1 MDLHKTL
8 IILVTVV
15 QISNSNMLHILQNVT
30 AAVDWNNFVILHDG
44 DMDSSVKKL
53 SYLKLVTIYSLDLK
67 NANAIYEVFESVS
80 KTLQINWLV
89 LCSDCASLLA
99 AINEF
104 ESSYE
109 MHGYFTHR
117 YQWIFITNFT
127 KTMSEFENNVGN
139 ITNLAVLDVDK
150 NFSVYTAMF
159 GTNKRYFDVVTLGIK
174 DRIDIFPNLQNG
186 FNGARLKLCTV
197 PLQPFIVKEINGTY
211 TGYYIE
217 LLEIIASELN
227 FTFTAYEPE
236 DGQYG
241 SVQNGQWTGMVREL
255 IDKKADIAC
264 VLNYIAERLNVVDFP
279 DTPVDVDYALII
291 YHKPEP
297 LLMSVDILLVPF
309 QQTVWICFTS
319 IVVATTI
326 AFFISFWLNK
336 SPEDVWY
343 TFEYAV
349 YIFRATLNDGSRV
362 QPRHQSGR
370 VIYTG
375 YYLGCIILMATYT
388 GHLVAHLTIK
398 RINVPFETIRG
409 VAESTDYTFGV
420 TGGSS
425 DETRMMNGNF
435 SPGSTMALL
444 KEKVLRDVKLDP
456 DVLSDDYY
464 LQVNKVITSKHALQ
478 ASRSMFD
485 AIAEEHCTVSALKE
499 KGILLKHGFML
510 QKNSIYTEKIDNI
523 LLKIKEGE
531 LDQLI
536 KMDFWPKPKECDD
549 KYTQVVN
556 LDHIFGVFY
565 ILCAGLSIAFLT
577 LLAEISFSYM
587 CKSKQKTNSGDTNN
601 QKCYI

>member
-1 MDLHKTL
+1 M
-8 IILVTVV
+8 
-15 QISNSNMLHILQNVT
+15 
-30 AAVDWNNFVILHDG
+30 
-44 DMDSSVKKL
+44 
-53 SYLKLVTIYSLDLK
+53 
-67 NANAIYEVFESVS
+67 
-80 KTLQINWLV
+80 QINWLV

-109 MHGYFTHR
+109 MQGYFTHR

-159 GTNKRYFDVVTLGIK
+159 GTNKRYFDLVTSGIK
-174 DRIDIFPNLQNG
+174 NRIDIFPNLQNG
-186 FNGARLKLCTV
+186 FNRARLKLCTV

-236 DGQYG
+236 DSQYG

-279 DTPVDVDYALII
+279 ETPVDLDYALII

-343 TFEYAV
+343 TFVHAV
-349 YIFRATLNDGSRV
+349 YIFRAT
-362 QPRHQSGR
+362 
-370 VIYTG
+370 
-375 YYLGCIILMATYT
+375 
-388 GHLVAHLTIK
+388 
-398 RINVPFETIRG
+398 
-409 VAESTDYTFGV
+409 
-420 TGGSS
+420 
-425 DETRMMNGNF
+425 
-435 SPGSTMALL
+435 
-444 KEKVLRDVKLDP
+444 
-456 DVLSDDYY
+456 
-464 LQVNKVITSKHALQ
+464 
-478 ASRSMFD
+478 
-485 AIAEEHCTVSALKE
+485 
-499 KGILLKHGFML
+499 
-510 QKNSIYTEKIDNI
+510 
-523 LLKIKEGE
+523 
-531 LDQLI
+531 
-536 KMDFWPKPKECDD
+536 
-549 KYTQVVN
+549 
-556 LDHIFGVFY
+556 
-565 ILCAGLSIAFLT
+565 
-577 LLAEISFSYM
+577 
-587 CKSKQKTNSGDTNN
+587 
-601 QKCYI
+601 